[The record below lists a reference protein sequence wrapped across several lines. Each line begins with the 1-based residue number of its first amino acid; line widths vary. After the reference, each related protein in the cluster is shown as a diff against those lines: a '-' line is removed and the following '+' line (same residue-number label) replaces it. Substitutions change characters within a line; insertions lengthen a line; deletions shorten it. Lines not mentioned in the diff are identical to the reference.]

1 MDLRKTIAGC
11 MVLASA
17 VVLPLQAYAQ
27 SPEFAY
33 SAEKWATLRDNKLE
47 YDEIA
52 DLVHEYNNTVVQNQI
67 SYKDEKD
74 DKSDDVAQDYYD
86 KANDIYSNLE
96 YPDSDDE
103 SYGSKVAAAL
113 ASEQQAKALMKQGD
127 ENTDDAETK
136 KIGYDQTEANLVK
149 QAQGLMLTYWTQ
161 YYNLDSL
168 KARKQQAEITY
179 QSQQNRLA
187 AGMSTQAQVLSAKEA
202 ISSAEASILSGESS
216 LDKTKQSLCL
226 MLGWTYGSDVEIG
239 ELPEPDLAKIDA
251 ISVDADIPTALTN
264 NYSYKLTTKQL
275 ANAKTDTVKT
285 KLTQTEKNQK
295 EAISTNVKD
304 AYSSLILARSTYE
317 QAQQA
322 LTIQAT
328 ALATATKQLQAGTI
342 TQNSFQTTNTSYQ
355 TAEVTVRTQKIA
367 LLQAMVNYDW
377 AVGGLASAS

>member
-1 MDLRKTIAGC
+1 MDLRKTLAGC
-11 MVLASA
+11 MVLVSA
-17 VVLPLQAYAQ
+17 ATLPVPAFAQ

-47 YDEIA
+47 YEEIA

-67 SYKDEKD
+67 TYKDEKD
-74 DKSDDVAQDYYD
+74 DDADDVAQDYYD
-86 KANDIYSNLE
+86 KANEIYDNIT
-96 YPDSDDE
+96 YPDSDDS
-103 SYGSKVAAAL
+103 SYGSGVAAAL
-113 ASEQQAKALMKQGD
+113 QNEQQAEALMKKGD
-127 ENTDDAETK
+127 ENTDDSETK

-168 KARKQQAEITY
+168 KARKQQVEITY
-179 QSQQNRLA
+179 QTQQNRLA

-216 LDKTKQSLCL
+216 LDKTRQNLCL

-239 ELPEPDLAKIDA
+239 ALPEPDLTKIDA
-251 ISVDADIPTALTN
+251 ISVDTDIAAALEN

-275 ANAKTDTVKT
+275 TNARSATVKE

-295 EAISTNVKD
+295 EAIATNVKD
-304 AYSSLILARSTYE
+304 TYSSLILARSSYE

-322 LTIQAT
+322 LQLQAT
-328 ALATATKQLQAGTI
+328 ALATATRQLQAGTI
-342 TQNSFQTTNTSYQ
+342 TQNSFQTTQTSYQ
-355 TAEVTVRTQKIA
+355 TAEVTARTQKIA